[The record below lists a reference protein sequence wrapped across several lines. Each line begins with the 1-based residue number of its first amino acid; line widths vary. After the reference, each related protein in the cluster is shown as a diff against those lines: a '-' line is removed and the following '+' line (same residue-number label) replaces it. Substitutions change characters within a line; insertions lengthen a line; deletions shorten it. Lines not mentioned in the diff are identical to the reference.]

1 MCRLLGKRVPSP
13 ESLGSPARFWIS
25 SLTSVVY
32 PDRFF
37 SGTGTRL
44 QLKPF
49 YHIDVLRNHQYDP
62 AQTVMESALI
72 RSRFEARLRLARE
85 QEYGRGQ
92 PAGAPRIVLPLSKAL
107 CDSSSPA
114 TAVAPLSTP
123 TSTSMSAAARRH
135 QHAAERS
142 LARKWAATATLVCLT
157 MLFADRIRHSL
168 RRTQRAALFAIAAVV
183 VATAGRAW
191 LSWHAATVRRCRIA
205 AISAP
210 TVPPGAH
217 IYLPT
222 SIAAAD
228 HHGVSPRDRLLPL
241 RDYLEP
247 DVVTGRLSVA
257 WVAVPPAPAGSS
269 PLTEI
274 DAETLLRAVHTVG
287 GISMREFGPSISVTR
302 LLMLPAAPTV
312 ASAAPSCVLGREFAS
327 YLCEQAPALLLLCL
341 HRCFALDADGRATF
355 NAHGVS
361 VVVCLDES
369 GEALISMSSKL
380 ARPRAVKA
388 SASRSSM
395 DDSPRQGPETCFS
408 VPRTFA
414 ASMFLS
420 VAGRRT
426 PPACSTPAPPPTIP
440 PRGTAPP
447 QQQRSPLPGITDTAA
462 VSIFSGGDTVVFPT
476 PCSMALIVG

>member
-1 MCRLLGKRVPSP
+1 VASP
-13 ESLGSPARFWIS
+13 PAR
-25 SLTSVVY
+25 
-32 PDRFF
+32 
-37 SGTGTRL
+37 
-44 QLKPF
+44 
-49 YHIDVLRNHQYDP
+49 H
-62 AQTVMESALI
+62 
-72 RSRFEARLRLARE
+72 
-85 QEYGRGQ
+85 
-92 PAGAPRIVLPLSKAL
+92 AL
-107 CDSSSPA
+107 CCPS
-114 TAVAPLSTP
+114 
-123 TSTSMSAAARRH
+123 ARRCATVVVQRRPWRPCQRLH
-135 QHAAERS
+135 RRRCPPRRDDTNTRRS
-142 LARKWAATATLVCLT
+142 EALPASGPPPRRWCVSQCCLRIASAIRCVAR
-157 MLFADRIRHSL
+157 
-168 RRTQRAALFAIAAVV
+168 QRAALFAIAAVV
-183 VATAGRAW
+183 VAAAGRAW
-191 LSWHAATVRRCRIA
+191 LSRHATTARRYRVAT
-205 AISAP
+205 ISAP

-420 VAGRRT
+420 VAGRQT